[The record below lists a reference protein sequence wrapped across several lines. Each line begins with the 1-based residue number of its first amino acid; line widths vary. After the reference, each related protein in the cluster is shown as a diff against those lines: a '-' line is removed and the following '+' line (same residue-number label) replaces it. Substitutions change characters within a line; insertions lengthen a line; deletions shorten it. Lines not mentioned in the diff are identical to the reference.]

1 MVGKPLQDPFA
12 RHFLSWDPLRM
23 NPESQSNSTLLG
35 NTVDSPEEE
44 PFMGFDKRPQS
55 TAIDK
60 KKIAATMFS

>member
-1 MVGKPLQDPFA
+1 
-12 RHFLSWDPLRM
+12 M

-44 PFMGFDKRPQS
+44 PFVGFDKRPQS

-60 KKIAATMFS
+60 KKLLQLCFHKWKTENQQHSLI

>member
-1 MVGKPLQDPFA
+1 
-12 RHFLSWDPLRM
+12 M

-55 TAIDK
+55 TAIEK
-60 KKIAATMFS
+60 KKIIAATVFS